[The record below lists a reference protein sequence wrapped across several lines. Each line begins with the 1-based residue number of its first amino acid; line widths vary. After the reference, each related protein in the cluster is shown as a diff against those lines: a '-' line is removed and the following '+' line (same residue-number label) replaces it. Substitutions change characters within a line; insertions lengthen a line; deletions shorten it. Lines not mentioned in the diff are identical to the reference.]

1 MKWTVRELKKGD
13 IIRVKLGNVYH
24 YGVFLSEEE
33 VVAFG
38 YPPLPEF
45 QNRQEKVSVLSTDI
59 DVFACQSTVE
69 APVYSLKEKLIKNSP
84 DKTEQIARSRIGEVG
99 YDLIHN
105 NCEHFAYEAVFN
117 KHYSEQE
124 ETVRKQWEKYSQ
136 MKKA

>member
-13 IIRVKLGNVYH
+13 MIRVKLGNVYH

-45 QNRQEKVSVLSTDI
+45 QNKQEEVSVLSTDI
-59 DVFACQSTVE
+59 DIFACGCPVE
-69 APVYSLKEKLIKNSP
+69 APLYTLKEKLAKNSP
-84 DKTEQIARSRIGEVG
+84 DKTEKLARSRIGETG
-99 YDLIHN
+99 YNLIHN

-124 ETVRKQWEKYSQ
+124 ETVRKQWEKYARS
-136 MKKA
+136 AIR